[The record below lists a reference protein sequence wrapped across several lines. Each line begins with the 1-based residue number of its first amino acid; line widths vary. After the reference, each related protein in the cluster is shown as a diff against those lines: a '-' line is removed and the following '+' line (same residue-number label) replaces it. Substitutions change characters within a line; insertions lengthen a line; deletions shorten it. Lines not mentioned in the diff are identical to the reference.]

1 MECECGWNVTIGCF
15 KLCKSFFMFFAA
27 GLNDMCSSKPM
38 HLIDESLPWRF
49 KILCNSQRILFDRAG
64 LNKSKWCDLNH
75 PFFQVVFSSHQ
86 CKDGVLFLGFFIG
99 DGIHELISQTCF
111 FCLELHVCM
120 YIYMY
125 VFIET
130 KYIFIQKDWMIF
142 FPVVYTAVYS
152 LRFFIRQ
159 QLCWWLLFRDHSWEE
174 FVMWFVQL
182 DFVLEVE
189 VVSGDE
195 KRFFPTL

>member
-1 MECECGWNVTIGCF
+1 MKVYPGDSRYYATPKGFYLIEPALTNPNDVTWTIHFFRWFFRVTNARMGYFSLVSSLEMASMSWYHKHVFFVWN
-15 KLCKSFFMFFAA
+15 
-27 GLNDMCSSKPM
+27 
-38 HLIDESLPWRF
+38 
-49 KILCNSQRILFDRAG
+49 
-64 LNKSKWCDLNH
+64 
-75 PFFQVVFSSHQ
+75 
-86 CKDGVLFLGFFIG
+86 
-99 DGIHELISQTCF
+99 
-111 FCLELHVCM
+111 CM
-120 YIYMY
+120 YVYIYMY